1 MKACALCTTSQT
13 KESAYEADFLTDL
26 GAKLHNTYVVVPFSG
41 AAESHV
47 SRPVPI
53 MEPPPSFREVYRQH
67 YTFVWR
73 SLLRL
78 GVDEPTVD
86 DAVQDVFIVVH
97 RKLHAFEGRAAVR
110 TWLFAIARRIAL
122 RYRDRARRRAH
133 DEPEADTPTELGR
146 PDNAL
151 SCNEALQQLQ
161 DWLDELD
168 EDKRAVFVLSEFEQM
183 RAPEIASM
191 LGANLNTIY
200 ARLRAA
206 RQHVSRRAR
215 REANME
221 TYRSTVRNV
230 SETRP
235 AAGAG
240 RRTWC
245 LLIAKLGVTKAAV
258 ATTGLAGLGV
268 TSGFLGKLAIAAAVI
283 GGTTAAAATMTDG
296 TQSPS
301 HTPALASAH
310 PVAVDAAVRPRA
322 PEPMLSAQAAPASLA
337 PTAASPV
344 TNVPLAPSMI
354 ALLSASNKSRAKQA
368 PTGQVRA
375 RNVQAKPEPF
385 AAELERFEQAKVASR
400 RNDTRAALERI
411 DRYLRDFP
419 RGTFTI
425 EAAAL
430 RVRTLCKG
438 QRTEEARKAARAFE
452 AEFGQSTLVNVDAP
466 CG

>member
-1 MKACALCTTSQT
+1 M
-13 KESAYEADFLTDL
+13 
-26 GAKLHNTYVVVPFSG
+26 
-41 AAESHV
+41 
-47 SRPVPI
+47 SRPVPV
-53 MEPPPSFREVYRQH
+53 MEPPPSFREVYRRH

-122 RYRDRARRRAH
+122 RYRDRARRRAQ

-221 TYRSTVRNV
+221 TYRATVRNV

-240 RRTWC
+240 RRAWC
-245 LLIAKLGVTKAAV
+245 LLVAKLGMTKAAV

-268 TSGFLGKLAIAAAVI
+268 TSGFFGKLAIAAAVI

-310 PVAVDAAVRPRA
+310 PIAVATTVPPRTPA
-322 PEPMLSAQAAPASLA
+322 PMLPARSAPASLA
-337 PTAASPV
+337 VALSSSDDST
-344 TNVPLAPSMI
+344 TDVPLAPSMI
-354 ALLSASNKSRAKQA
+354 ALLSGSAKARPKQPPTSR
-368 PTGQVRA
+368 VRA
-375 RNVQAKPEPF
+375 HDVQTKPEPF
-385 AAELERFEQAKVASR
+385 AAELERFEQAKIASR

-419 RGTFTI
+419 RGTFSL

-438 QRTEEARKAARAFE
+438 QRTEEARKAASAFE
-452 AEFGQSTLVNVDAP
+452 AEFGPSTLVNVDAP

>member
-1 MKACALCTTSQT
+1 M
-13 KESAYEADFLTDL
+13 
-26 GAKLHNTYVVVPFSG
+26 PFSG

-47 SRPVPI
+47 SRPVPT
-53 MEPPPSFREVYRQH
+53 MEPPPSFHDVYRRH

-78 GVDEPTVD
+78 GVDEPAVD

-122 RYRDRARRRAH
+122 RYRDRARRRAQ

-221 TYRSTVRNV
+221 TYRSTVHNV

-235 AAGAG
+235 AVGAG

-245 LLIAKLGVTKAAV
+245 LLMAQLGVTKAAV

-268 TSGFLGKLAIAAAVI
+268 TSSFFGKLAIAAAVI
-283 GGTTAAAATMTDG
+283 GGTTAAAATMTEG
-296 TQSPS
+296 TQLPS
-301 HTPALASAH
+301 QGPALASAH
-310 PVAVDAAVRPRA
+310 PVAVDATSRPPL
-322 PEPMLSAQAAPASLA
+322 PEPALPARSGAPSLVSSTVEPAAD
-337 PTAASPV
+337 
-344 TNVPLAPSMI
+344 VPLAPSMI
-354 ALLSASNKSRAKQA
+354 ALLTKANKSRVKRA
-368 PTGQVRA
+368 P
-375 RNVQAKPEPF
+375 
-385 AAELERFEQAKVASR
+385 
-400 RNDTRAALERI
+400 
-411 DRYLRDFP
+411 
-419 RGTFTI
+419 
-425 EAAAL
+425 
-430 RVRTLCKG
+430 
-438 QRTEEARKAARAFE
+438 
-452 AEFGQSTLVNVDAP
+452 
-466 CG
+466 